1 MSRCAILALRRR
13 ADEERF
19 RNGKAREISGQTMT
33 IRTKSIALI
42 VLAVVVLLAAVQ
54 FGPAV
59 LSGLS
64 HN

>member
-1 MSRCAILALRRR
+1 
-13 ADEERF
+13 
-19 RNGKAREISGQTMT
+19 MT

-42 VLAVVVLLAAVQ
+42 VLAVVVLLAVVQ

-64 HN
+64 YN